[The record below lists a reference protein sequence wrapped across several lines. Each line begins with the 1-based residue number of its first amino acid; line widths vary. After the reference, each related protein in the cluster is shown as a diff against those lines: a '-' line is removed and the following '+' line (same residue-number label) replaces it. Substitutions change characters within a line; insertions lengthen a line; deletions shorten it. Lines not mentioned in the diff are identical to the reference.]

1 MINVLRGQLG
11 SRHRFAWKY
20 EDFAYFK
27 YYISKTFCPIL
38 MKLSGILE
46 QGRTFVMVK
55 LILHKFAY

>member
-1 MINVLRGQLG
+1 MYCGVNWGHGTVLPENMKILHT
-11 SRHRFAWKY
+11 SST
-20 EDFAYFK
+20 
-27 YYISKTFCPIL
+27 ISKTFCPIL